1 MPDKLFIDEHIY
13 NICNGYMI
21 GTKQEQEGTEVQYN
35 RVELC
40 SLSTH
45 VNTTYASTLVY
56 WVLPKVNPFEVFI
69 YDHYQVPET
78 GLYRQILLGTEV

>member
-1 MPDKLFIDEHIY
+1 
-13 NICNGYMI
+13 MI
-21 GTKQEQEGTEVQYN
+21 GTKYEQEGTEVQSN

-56 WVLPKVNPFEVFI
+56 SILPKVKPFEVFI
-69 YDHYQVPET
+69 CKRYQAPET
-78 GLYRQILLGTEV
+78 GLYRQVLLGTEV

>member
-56 WVLPKVNPFEVFI
+56 
-69 YDHYQVPET
+69 
-78 GLYRQILLGTEV
+78 